1 MPMGIEITP
10 EVESLVHGIYADGQY
25 ESEVDVIAT
34 ALHLLQQRD
43 RLRNDLRQG
52 CEELDRGERILGDE
66 VFAEL
71 RRRATN
77 LDERAS

>member
-1 MPMGIEITP
+1 MGIEITP

-25 ESEVDVIAT
+25 SSEAEVLAA
-34 ALHLLQQRD
+34 ALLLLQQRD

-52 CEELDRGERILGDE
+52 CDELDRGERFDGGE

-71 RRRATN
+71 RRHAAN
-77 LDERAS
+77 LDEHRS